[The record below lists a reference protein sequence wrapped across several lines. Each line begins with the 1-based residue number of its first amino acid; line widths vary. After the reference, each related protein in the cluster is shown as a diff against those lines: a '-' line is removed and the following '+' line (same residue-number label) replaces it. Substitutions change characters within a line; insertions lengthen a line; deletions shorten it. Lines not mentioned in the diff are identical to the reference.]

1 MYQFIITL
9 WILDISYSSFS
20 RELDIPWS
28 ISYSGFKR
36 IEFLTSRCSCHCSFF
51 INKEMKSEVNLLI
64 YEVGWF
70 GIFWLVC
77 SATFWQYCAHS
88 ACASYSF
95 FAIFLNQVVDSWF
108 IAWLISARWG
118 FIRRVYHC
126 AKRPTWV
133 EGKLTSWQR
142 VWGLVKLFHD
152 GNDKIWSPAKYSTT
166 KSRDCNH
173 HGIQSCIHIYISW
186 PHFRKKIINW
196 VWRSIYMES
205 TRHARTNYYRV
216 DDSNTTLWKLGHDH
230 TWIWIKQHFHPVLWS
245 CEVPPPTN
253 TT

>member
-118 FIRRVYHC
+118 LGRKSWFMISLSLNFFLSFFLGIFWWRVCRY
-126 AKRPTWV
+126 
-133 EGKLTSWQR
+133 E
-142 VWGLVKLFHD
+142 
-152 GNDKIWSPAKYSTT
+152 
-166 KSRDCNH
+166 
-173 HGIQSCIHIYISW
+173 
-186 PHFRKKIINW
+186 
-196 VWRSIYMES
+196 SIYQRGGRS
-205 TRHARTNYYRV
+205 
-216 DDSNTTLWKLGHDH
+216 
-230 TWIWIKQHFHPVLWS
+230 
-245 CEVPPPTN
+245 
-253 TT
+253 